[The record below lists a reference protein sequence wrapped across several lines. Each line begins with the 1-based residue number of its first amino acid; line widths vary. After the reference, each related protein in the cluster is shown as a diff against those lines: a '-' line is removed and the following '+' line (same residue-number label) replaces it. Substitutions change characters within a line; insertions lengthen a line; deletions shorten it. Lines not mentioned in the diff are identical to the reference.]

1 MKYYILFGPPGAGKG
16 TQAGAIAEKYNVKH
30 ISTGALLR
38 AEIAA
43 GTEVGIEA
51 KKLIEKGNLVS
62 DDMVEEMLENY
73 FASTRDTEGYLLDG
87 FPRTLN
93 QARDLDRLLA
103 KKGEE
108 VSAVISLM
116 IPDSVIAER
125 IQHRAAIEGRADDA
139 DMNVIKTRIATYHAQ
154 TEPIIDFYREAGK
167 YHEVDGTGS
176 IDEVKNKV
184 SVLMDALH
192 K

>member
-51 KKLIEKGNLVS
+51 KKLIEKGKLVS

-116 IPDSVIAER
+116 IPDAVIAER

-139 DMNVIKTRIATYHAQ
+139 DMKVIKTRIATYHAQ

>member
-116 IPDSVIAER
+116 IPDAVIAER

-139 DMNVIKTRIATYHAQ
+139 DMKVIKTRIATYHAQ